1 MKATIAVAA
10 AAALTGVNAVSV
22 HHRHAR
28 AHDAFRALEK
38 KADNATCGCTT
49 IYSTYYGEATLSFP
63 PVPPTTSATA
73 TAVAT
78 PSSSSVPPPPPA
90 TTSSTAVLVP
100 TPIPQTVSTT
110 GVYTFPATTVTL
122 TDSTTVVVPSTT
134 AVPSGTHTLGGVT
147 TIVTTETTVTCPYA
161 TVSTSEGVTTSVIE
175 TTTYVCPSAGTYT
188 IAPITTTVDKSTI
201 VTVPSVTNFP
211 PGTYT
216 QPEVVTTVT
225 ETNTVIYCPF
235 DTPTPS
241 VSTTPIQVPT
251 SVPVAVPTSVVV
263 PTTSI
268 VPELPITSII
278 PTISIPQVSSI
289 SVPEVSTSVP
299 EVPKSSSYPA
309 STPSSSTSTPK
320 PSGTLGGPAGQP
332 WGISYTPYETSQQG
346 GCKSASQVEEDIAAI
361 AAAGIEA
368 VRVYSTD
375 CDTLPNV
382 GGACEKH
389 GLKMILG
396 IFIDSP
402 GCDAQN
408 PTVSEQISAIK
419 DWAKWELVDLI
430 SVGNEAVFHGYC
442 EPAEL
447 ASLITK
453 CKGEFTG
460 YTGQYT
466 TAETVNIWQQSDF
479 SSAICGVVDVAGA
492 NAHAFF
498 NTQTVASQ
506 AGEFVK
512 GQLDIVSNI
521 CDNVS
526 GIILETGWPSAGVTM
541 GLAVPGVAEQ
551 AVAIKSIVKECGD
564 KAVMFSYSSDAWK
577 DPNTACQCEPHFGVA
592 AALGIS
598 ISI

>member
-1 MKATIAVAA
+1 MKATFAVAA

-28 AHDAFRALEK
+28 AHDAFHALEK

-63 PVPPTTSATA
+63 PVPPTTSATP
-73 TAVAT
+73 VAT
-78 PSSSSVPPPPPA
+78 PSSTSTPPPPPA
-90 TTSSTAVLVP
+90 TTTSTAVLVP
-100 TPIPQTVSTT
+100 TPIPQTCSTT

-122 TDSTTVVVPSTT
+122 TESTTVCVPSTT

-147 TIVTTETTVTCPYA
+147 TVVTTATTVTCPYA

-188 IAPITTTVDKSTI
+188 IAPTTTTVDKSTI
-201 VTVPSVTNFP
+201 VTIPSVTNYP

-225 ETNTVIYCPF
+225 ETNTVVYCPF
-235 DTPTPS
+235 DIPTPS

-251 SVPVAVPTSVVV
+251 SVPVAVPTTPTVPKVPTSIPVV
-263 PTTSI
+263 PK
-268 VPELPITSII
+268 P
-278 PTISIPQVSSI
+278 
-289 SVPEVSTSVP
+289 
-299 EVPKSSSYPA
+299 SSYPA
-309 STPSSSTSTPK
+309 SSPSSSTPSKPK

-332 WGISYTPYETSQQG
+332 WGISYTPYETGPQG
-346 GCKSASQVEEDIAAI
+346 GCKSASQVEQDIAAI
-361 AAAGIEA
+361 ASAGIKS

-382 GGACEKH
+382 GGACAKH
-389 GLKMILG
+389 GLKMIIG
-396 IFIDSP
+396 IFVDSP
-402 GCDAQN
+402 GCDAHS
-408 PTVSEQISAIK
+408 PSVAEQISAIK
-419 DWAKWELVDLI
+419 SWAKWELVDLI

-442 EPAEL
+442 QPSEL

-453 CKGEFTG
+453 CKGEFSG

-498 NTQTVASQ
+498 NTQTAASQ
-506 AGEFVK
+506 AGQFVK
-512 GQLDIVSNI
+512 GQLDIVSKI
-521 CDNVS
+521 CQGIP
-526 GIILETGWPSAGVTM
+526 GIILETGWPSAGEAM
-541 GLAVPGVAEQ
+541 GLAVPGVTQQAE
-551 AVAIKSIVKECGD
+551 AIKSIVKECGD

-577 DPNTACQCEPHFGVA
+577 DPNTACKCEPHFGVA
-592 AALGIS
+592 AALGIN